1 MVVPAPT
8 TMKAIF
14 LLLNSA
20 ALLLPRAES
29 FSDHVIVVGKII
41 VDEYGDPSKSEA
53 PAISIGG
60 GGPQAAFGAAAALA
74 VRDCYD
80 DNGLCSARSSNQIP
94 PRMPVTFLGAVGND
108 WSEDDSTALSSILAP
123 AIETEPVLVPSD
135 EHITPRIRLWHD
147 ESQNVQWYA
156 VNDSFGPVGAD
167 GLWRNRPS
175 ASDILLSLNT
185 SGVEDKD
192 SIVLHTIAE
201 AGDGAAGGGMD
212 SDILRDSNLLQR
224 LSFVG
229 VEPIAFMDEERGKV
243 STEDAKSCIRL
254 IDSLPQLDLLCPDSH
269 LDSTL
274 QEVGYNSGS
283 FHIVARDGPNGS
295 ILYERSADAQVDTSR
310 VLLPACTLETDD
322 GEPVN
327 PTGAGNAYSGA
338 LSALLG
344 TGSSLLEA
352 ATIATGVGAAV
363 CEYEQL
369 PPWTWEVLDRIYSG
383 SNEVKE
389 SLTSRSSL

>member
-1 MVVPAPT
+1 
-8 TMKAIF
+8 MKATF
-14 LLLNSA
+14 LLLQAA
-20 ALLLPRAES
+20 ALVLPHAAC
-29 FSDHVIVVGKII
+29 FSNRVIVVGKII
-41 VDEYGDPSKSEA
+41 IDEYGDPSKSGA

-80 DNGLCSARSSNQIP
+80 ANGSCGEKSSNKVP
-94 PRMPVTFLGAVGND
+94 RRMPVTFLGAVGNE
-108 WSEDDSTALSSILAP
+108 WSEDDTAALSSILAP
-123 AIETEPVLVPSD
+123 AIDTEPVLVLSE

-147 ESQNVQWYA
+147 ENQNIKWYA

-175 ASDILLSLNT
+175 ADDILLALDGT
-185 SGVEDKD
+185 GVSENA
-192 SIVLHTIAE
+192 ILHIIIE
-201 AGDGAAGGGMD
+201 AGDGAASGGMD
-212 SDILRDSNLLQR
+212 SDPLRDLTLLQR

-229 VEPIAFMDEERGKV
+229 VEPIAFVSERDGKV
-243 STEDAKSCIRL
+243 SVKDAISCVRL
-254 IDSLPQLDLLCPDSH
+254 IESLPKLDLLCPDKH
-269 LDSTL
+269 LDATL
-274 QEVGYNSGS
+274 QEIGYKRGA

-295 ILYERSADAQVDTSR
+295 VLYERSLGPTVESWGLIIPAATLVTEDTK
-310 VLLPACTLETDD
+310 
-322 GEPVN
+322 PVN

-344 TGSSLLEA
+344 TGSNLTEA

-383 SNEVKE
+383 SKEVQERAATRK
-389 SLTSRSSL
+389 

>member
-1 MVVPAPT
+1 
-8 TMKAIF
+8 
-14 LLLNSA
+14 
-20 ALLLPRAES
+20 
-29 FSDHVIVVGKII
+29 
-41 VDEYGDPSKSEA
+41 
-53 PAISIGG
+53 
-60 GGPQAAFGAAAALA
+60 
-74 VRDCYD
+74 
-80 DNGLCSARSSNQIP
+80 
-94 PRMPVTFLGAVGND
+94 
-108 WSEDDSTALSSILAP
+108 LSSILAP
-123 AIETEPVLVPSD
+123 AIDTEPVLVPSD
-135 EHITPRIRLWHD
+135 DHITPRIRLWHD

-167 GLWRNRPS
+167 GLWRNRPA
-175 ASDILLSLNT
+175 ASDILLALNR
-185 SGVEDKD
+185 SGIADKD
-192 SIVLHTIAE
+192 SVVLHIIAE

-212 SDILRDSNLLQR
+212 SDPLRDSKLLQR

-243 STEDAKSCIRL
+243 STEDARSCIRL

-269 LDSTL
+269 LDATF
-274 QEVGYNSGS
+274 QEVGYKRGS

-295 ILYERSADAQVDTSR
+295 ILYERSSDAQVETSR
-310 VLLPACTLETDD
+310 VLIPASTLETDD

-344 TGSSLLEA
+344 TGSSLVEA

-383 SNEVKE
+383 SNEVKKRV
-389 SLTSRSSL
+389 TSRSTL